1 MIIQCVN
8 VFAHLSNKVQM
19 KFKPKEVM
27 VNLPTVLTFQSE
39 DEIVQMAS
47 AFNTFIHGK
56 VKMKYEVLGVLGGQ
70 HVGLF
75 YIQRNNESQ
84 QLRDEF
90 VDAINQEEESAH
102 AAKSTPPSELPDFDE
117 SDDDEEDEE
126 REDNTPDPFKVDFR
140 KMHGD
145 RFRRNGY

>member
-1 MIIQCVN
+1 
-8 VFAHLSNKVQM
+8 M
-19 KFKPKEVM
+19 KFKPKEVQ

-39 DEIVQMAS
+39 DEIVEMAS

-56 VKMKYEVLGVLGGQ
+56 VKMKYEVLGTLGGQ

-90 VDAINQEEESAH
+90 MVAINAEEEAAH
-102 AAKSTPPSELPDFDE
+102 AAEQAKKSPTKKKSAPKEELDDDFDDFDSPLPD
-117 SDDDEEDEE
+117 
-126 REDNTPDPFKVDFR
+126 RGPFTNCW
-140 KMHGD
+140 GTGG
-145 RFRRNGY
+145 RRY

>member
-1 MIIQCVN
+1 
-8 VFAHLSNKVQM
+8 M

-90 VDAINQEEESAH
+90 VDAINQEEESTH
-102 AAKSTPPSELPDFDE
+102 ADNSAS
-117 SDDDEEDEE
+117 DEEDDLDEDEE
-126 REDNTPDPFKVDFR
+126 KDDPFAVDFS
-140 KMHGD
+140 KMHAD

>member
-1 MIIQCVN
+1 
-8 VFAHLSNKVQM
+8 M
-19 KFKPKEVM
+19 KFKPKEVL

-47 AFNTFIHGK
+47 AFNAFIHGK

-90 VDAINQEEESAH
+90 VDAINAEEEANH
-102 AAKSTPPSELPDFDE
+102 AKNTSTV
-117 SDDDEEDEE
+117 SDEDEE
-126 REDNTPDPFKVDFR
+126 KDNPFEVNFA
-140 KMHGD
+140 KMHAD

>member
-1 MIIQCVN
+1 
-8 VFAHLSNKVQM
+8 M
-19 KFKPKEVM
+19 KFKPKEVL
-27 VNLPTVLTFQSE
+27 VNLPTVLTFQNE

-90 VDAINQEEESAH
+90 VDAINQEEEATH
-102 AAKSTPPSELPDFDE
+102 AAKTAPAV
-117 SDDDEEDEE
+117 EEDEE
-126 REDNTPDPFKVDFR
+126 RDNPFEVNFA
-140 KMHGD
+140 KMHAD